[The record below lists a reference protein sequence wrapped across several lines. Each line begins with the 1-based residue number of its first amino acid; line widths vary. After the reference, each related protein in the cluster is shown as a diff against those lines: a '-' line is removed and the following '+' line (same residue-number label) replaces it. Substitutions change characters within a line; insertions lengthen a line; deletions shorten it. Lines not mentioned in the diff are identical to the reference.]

1 VEATALQ
8 LDPTQRSVESRDFEA
23 ELRRRIVGQDEA
35 VQAVVDLY
43 QVGAANSE
51 WPPEFFDEELMR
63 TERHTIHDQAIV
75 QVGHQVVLAGW
86 SRSIT
91 CTEMMRAGF
100 IILNQALILA
110 SSIFSG

>member
-1 VEATALQ
+1 MVTASARAPRIRILDVERCDSLLAIEPA
-8 LDPTQRSVESRDFEA
+8 VC
-23 ELRRRIVGQDEA
+23 LRPGTKS
-35 VQAVVDLY
+35 
-43 QVGAANSE
+43 GAANSE
-51 WPPEFFDEELMR
+51 WPPEFCEEELMR
-63 TERHTIHDQAIV
+63 TERRTIRDQAIA
-75 QVGHQVVLAGW
+75 QVDHQVDLAGW